1 LKHLDEISG
10 DSERTN
16 GRSISEVDV
25 RLTEVSLANIAL
37 ILLAHA
43 RKLVLIPLLTAIAT
57 VAGTFLIS
65 PIYTSTASFL
75 PPQQQGVGGMLGAQL
90 GALAG
95 LAGAS
100 MGIKNPADQY
110 VGLLQSRTVTD
121 RMIVRFDLRKRYD
134 TEYIEQTRKILDRR
148 VNVSAGPKDG
158 LVYIEVEDEDKERA
172 AEMANAFIEEL
183 KNVMKA
189 LALGEAAQRRLFF
202 EEQMGASRKALE
214 VAEANLQASG
224 VGEALLRA
232 EPRAAMEEVARLK
245 AAVTTA
251 ELKLSSLLGFLSEQN
266 PDVIQAK
273 REVRD
278 LRAKLEQSSIP
289 RTGGTA
295 DSNAYVSKYRD
306 FKYQEFLFEQLARQ
320 FELARID
327 EAREGGVI
335 QVVDRAVAAER
346 KTRPKRLLAGVIAGV
361 LTLLAL
367 LVYIAMQ
374 RVFQS
379 LARDPRMATIVN

>member
-1 LKHLDEISG
+1 
-10 DSERTN
+10 
-16 GRSISEVDV
+16 
-25 RLTEVSLANIAL
+25 
-37 ILLAHA
+37 
-43 RKLVLIPLLTAIAT
+43 
-57 VAGTFLIS
+57 
-65 PIYTSTASFL
+65 
-75 PPQQQGVGGMLGAQL
+75 
-90 GALAG
+90 
-95 LAGAS
+95 
-100 MGIKNPADQY
+100 
-110 VGLLQSRTVTD
+110 
-121 RMIVRFDLRKRYD
+121 
-134 TEYIEQTRKILDRR
+134 
-148 VNVSAGPKDG
+148 
-158 LVYIEVEDEDKERA
+158 
-172 AEMANAFIEEL
+172 
-183 KNVMKA
+183 
-189 LALGEAAQRRLFF
+189 
-202 EEQMGASRKALE
+202 
-214 VAEANLQASG
+214 
-224 VGEALLRA
+224 
-232 EPRAAMEEVARLK
+232 
-245 AAVTTA
+245 
-251 ELKLSSLLGFLSEQN
+251 LGFLSEQN